1 MRMAFQLDFDFDPAA
16 ALSAAKA
23 ARARSAMA
31 KYRAHL
37 SDDYITGKETDVLK
51 LLRRGPTY
59 EPKRQLDPEA
69 THPPR
74 SGLPPAQFHIPRPP
88 RGRPTTRDG
97 RQSFHFAL
105 TNVTKG
111 VDGKCRTNDGKD
123 ADPVFHVGY
132 VAREEAV
139 ATDLAPK
146 VDEAVA
152 HVAYVARDEAVALD
166 PDGTAII
173 LANVEDPAAFFA
185 KALEHE
191 NSGHLDGICLSQS
204 YDEAALR
211 TLLDVP
217 TIPPALK
224 TGITR
229 ILEDPEAHRVPKSSS
244 KRSKTHPFQIDAD
257 ISSCAAWLKKHDHTG
272 QVYLRKGRGGIVQR
286 RITGELPAE
295 LDLSQ
300 CRHVLQLLA
309 DELERRGLRYFIALH
324 APSAANDDRNWHF
337 HLLYYDRP
345 CKQIDGEWDFAI
357 VQEVRTKS
365 RNRRRTHPHR
375 QNKHV
380 DVADKN
386 WPMHMREC
394 FAAAVNAQLEAIGS
408 VRRYDPRSYAD
419 MYMRAEPQEHLG
431 RSVGFIAD
439 CGAAPTRDR
448 ENARK
453 GWTARQ
459 FQMVERFADAQ
470 GADEKR
476 FRGLRA
482 SLGDTPQAREKLTEL
497 ERAQA
502 EARAAAWTGEVLL
515 DIFHAMACSNAEQ
528 TRRKMKGRAVEQA
541 EKCRA
546 KGKDPAANRIFQAYE
561 QRVREANTYLADL
574 EEAFAPE
581 VELAKSLIRDA
592 EVAFKRIDAE
602 LVAVQNAAI
611 KVEPDRGL
619 ASKPAL
625 VPPAPAAS
633 IPDEKPATVL
643 PGPAKTSLPP
653 LATSATPATPAAA
666 RHPEEVDLWLAD
678 IEGKRRRLKLRDGRV
693 EPLDITSRD
702 VQMLN
707 IAFPEQLKT
716 LNRIRDRQNHLIA
729 RIVKAVEA
737 APGILT
743 IPAEANGKWT
753 LAHRDGDLQDGLK
766 RYIVDPDVQT
776 RLRAA
781 QEKGLAEQAANRG
794 VAPQVH
800 RAIDEIS
807 RAAIGIHQGE
817 NGFTIRETDANRL
830 GIERESLEG
839 AAAQRRLEAIRR
851 SQEGR
856 VAPPAAQQTIHT
868 PAEENS
874 QARALVVPV
883 PIPSASVPVEP
894 PVRPATP
901 TPVQPIAEAPMDR
914 VPARPPA
921 AEHPLVAQ
929 WLQAHR
935 AQAKAG
941 NSIPIGERNR
951 RAAVALKDPHAAEEL
966 RRLGSELW
974 AAVEEQAAAN
984 RRFQQRAARQ
994 FSQRPTIT

>member
-1 MRMAFQLDFDFDPAA
+1 MCMAIQLDFDFDPTA
-16 ALSAAKA
+16 ALAASKA
-23 ARARSAMA
+23 ARARAAMA

-37 SDDYITGKETDVLK
+37 SDDYITGRETDVLK

-59 EPKRQLDPEA
+59 EPKRQLDPE
-69 THPPR
+69 TPHPSR

-139 ATDLAPK
+139 ATDLVPT
-146 VDEAVA
+146 VHEAVA
-152 HVAYVARDEAVALD
+152 HVGYIARDEAVALD

-173 LANVEDPAAFFA
+173 LANVEDPTTFFA
-185 KALEHE
+185 KILEHE

-211 TLLDVP
+211 TLLGVP

-224 TGITR
+224 TGIIR
-229 ILEDPEAHRVPKSSS
+229 ILEDPEAHRVPKTSSE
-244 KRSKTHPFQIDAD
+244 KSKTHPFQIDDD
-257 ISSCAAWLKKHDHTG
+257 ISSCRSWLKKHDADG
-272 QVYLRKGRGGIVQR
+272 QVYLRRGRGGIVQR

-295 LDLSQ
+295 LDRGQ
-300 CRHVLQLLA
+300 CRRVLQRLVR
-309 DELERRGLRYFIALH
+309 ELERRGLRYFVALH
-324 APSAANDDRNWHF
+324 APSAANDNRNWHF
-337 HLLYYDRP
+337 HLLYYERP
-345 CKQIDGEWDFAI
+345 CDKIGDQWDFEI
-357 VQEVRTKS
+357 VQKVRSST
-365 RNRRRTHPHR
+365 RNIRDTYPYR
-375 QNKHV
+375 QNKDRGVGH
-380 DVADKN
+380 KT
-386 WPMHMREC
+386 WPMEMRKC
-394 FAAAVNAQLEAIGS
+394 FAAAVNIELEAIGS
-408 VRRYDPRSYAD
+408 VRRYDPRSYAE
-419 MYMRAEPQEHLG
+419 MHLCAEPQEHLG

-439 CGAAPTRDR
+439 CGAAPSKDR

-453 GWTARQ
+453 GWSARQ
-459 FQMVERFADAQ
+459 FQMIQRFAEVEK
-470 GADEKR
+470 ADEER

-482 SLGDTPQAREKLTEL
+482 NLGDTPQAREKLTEL

-502 EARAAAWTGEVLL
+502 EARAAAWTGKVLL

-528 TRRKMKGRAVEQA
+528 TGRKMKGRAVEQA

-546 KGKDPAANRIFQAYE
+546 RGKDPAANRMFQAYE

-602 LVAVQNAAI
+602 LVAVQNAATQ
-611 KVEPDRGL
+611 VQPDRGL
-619 ASKPAL
+619 APRPVL
-625 VPPAPAAS
+625 VPPTPAAL
-633 IPDEKPATVL
+633 IPYEKPATVS
-643 PGPAKTSLPP
+643 PEPARRSPPP
-653 LATSATPATPAAA
+653 LAAPANSSKPATA
-666 RHPEEVDLWLAD
+666 RGLEEVSRWLA
-678 IEGKRRRLKLRDGRV
+678 EVESKRRRLKLRDGRV
-693 EPLDITSRD
+693 EPLDITPRD
-702 VQMLN
+702 VEMLD
-707 IAFPEQLKT
+707 IASLQQQKELSR
-716 LNRIRDRQNHLIA
+716 LRDRQNHLIA

-766 RYIVDPDVQT
+766 RYIVDPDVQN

-807 RAAIGIHQGE
+807 RAAIAIHQGE

-856 VAPPAAQQTIHT
+856 VAQPAAQQTIHT

-894 PVRPATP
+894 AVRPATP
-901 TPVQPIAEAPMDR
+901 TPVQPAAEAPMDR
-914 VPARPPA
+914 VPAVPPA
-921 AEHPLVAQ
+921 AEHPLVEQ
-929 WLQAHR
+929 WLEAHR

-984 RRFQQRAARQ
+984 RRFQKRAARQ